1 MDPVLVPFRTRLRTR
16 QPTWHNAFNSLGS
29 VHVPETSN
37 TKIQMARI
45 VSESLPNTDLVHM
58 LGCNHA
64 IQLTDKKSKYLTI
77 VQTST
82 RWMDGC
88 GEEKA

>member
-16 QPTWHNAFNSLGS
+16 QPTWHDAFNSHRS
-29 VHVPETSN
+29 VDVPETSN

-45 VSESLPNTDLVHM
+45 VSESLVHM

-64 IQLTDKKSKYLTI
+64 IQLTDKKSKDLTI

-88 GEEKA
+88 GEERA